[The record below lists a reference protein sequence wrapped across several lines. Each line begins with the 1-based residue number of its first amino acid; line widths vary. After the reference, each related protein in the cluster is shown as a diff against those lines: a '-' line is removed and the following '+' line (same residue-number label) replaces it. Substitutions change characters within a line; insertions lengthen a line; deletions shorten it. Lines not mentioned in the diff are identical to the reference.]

1 MVTINVGPDRPEIK
15 PSTRPSH
22 KVRKTQ
28 NCFVLRLVGIEA
40 QVELPGQNVLDTATG
55 CPERHGASAQL
66 PPWDRGT
73 SRPLQVLKYRLLVRF
88 PCLPHG

>member
-28 NCFVLRLVGIEA
+28 NCFALRLAYERFLADPQPAARWVLAGSKKLA
-40 QVELPGQNVLDTATG
+40 RGHPDWRPFAGPLSPGSVRQA
-55 CPERHGASAQL
+55 
-66 PPWDRGT
+66 
-73 SRPLQVLKYRLLVRF
+73 LVIPNALF
-88 PCLPHG
+88 A